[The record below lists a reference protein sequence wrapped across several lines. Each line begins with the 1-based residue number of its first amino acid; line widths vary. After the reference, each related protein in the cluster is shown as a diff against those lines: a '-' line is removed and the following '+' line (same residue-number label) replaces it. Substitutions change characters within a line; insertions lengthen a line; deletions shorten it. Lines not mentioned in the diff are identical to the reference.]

1 MRTFYFILLVIS
13 ASVVSTACQP
23 PRKETYD
30 APAVTYDGKI
40 DESVPLK
47 IDSSIEKAVGKRDSS
62 KRRKYQL

>member
-40 DESVPLK
+40 DENIPLK
-47 IDSSIEKAVGKRDSS
+47 IDSSVEKAVSRDSS